1 MGTSVAGMA
10 AHYRES
16 VEMIEAVRR
25 GSVFL
30 PSLRAEL
37 ERLEAVVRKESNG
50 G

>member
-1 MGTSVAGMA
+1 MT

-16 VEMIEAVRR
+16 VEMIESVRP

-30 PSLRAEL
+30 PALRLEL
-37 ERLEAVVRKESNG
+37 ERLEADVLRESNG